1 MLKIAEA
8 SLIFCVT
15 VAVLAFGGTE
25 PISFAAVE
33 TVLMG
38 AVLAVLIG
46 RKDLEWPGSL
56 RSAPA
61 PAALI
66 GLVIFQLVPL
76 PEPIVRLLRP
86 DNSMLNASLPGSEHH
101 FFSSLSIAPYNTR
114 IHLILLVCCAVTFFF
129 ARMLGQDR
137 ESRRRLVTWLVALGT
152 FEALYGL
159 VQYLTGWQ
167 RILWDPLEST
177 CRHASLSIL

>member
-1 MLKIAEA
+1 VLKITEA

-15 VAVLAFGGTE
+15 AAVLVFGGTE
-25 PISFAAVE
+25 PISFAVVE
-33 TVLMG
+33 IVLLG

-46 RKDLEWPGSL
+46 RKDLEWAGSL
-56 RSAPA
+56 GSAA
-61 PAALI
+61 VPAALI

-129 ARMLGQDR
+129 CAHARPGSR
-137 ESRRRLVTWLVALGT
+137 EQKTFSDMVGGAGSVRSALWACAVPDWLATDFWVR
-152 FEALYGL
+152 EE
-159 VQYLTGWQ
+159 
-167 RILWDPLEST
+167 I
-177 CRHASLSIL
+177 